1 MGANT
6 NDIILVGDVGGT
18 FVRLGLAERDDKNKI
33 QITQFT
39 KIPGDALSSLDDAV
53 EQFLSET
60 HFKPN
65 HVSIALA
72 GPVTNGAVSLTNRPW
87 SVSEQG
93 MKDKFGFGNV
103 RLYNDFK
110 AMGRSVPELDP
121 SDFLEVHSGKPIEG
135 NPILV
140 AGPGT
145 GFGMANLAPLNGG
158 WHVFGSEGGHIAY
171 APQSKAETELLHILQ
186 KKHDFVSLELVSS
199 GFGMDIIH
207 EAICE
212 RHGTKYQRH
221 APAKVLELAKKGDAI
236 CLEICEVRSSAIMG
250 ALGDMAL
257 VFGARGGVVM
267 AGGVSERLIE
277 YISAPKAMARFL
289 DRGPRSEY
297 LRNIPIHLLQNPAA
311 PLIGAAVLYQDELAR
326 VGK

>member
-1 MGANT
+1 MGSVS

-18 FVRLGLAERDDKNKI
+18 FVRLGLAERDEHGKML
-33 QITQFT
+33 ITQFT
-39 KIPGDALSSLDDAV
+39 KVAGDEVSSLEDAI
-53 EQFLSET
+53 ELFLSET
-60 HFKPN
+60 HFKPK

-72 GPVTNGAVSLTNRPW
+72 GPVANGSVKLTNRPW
-87 SVSEQG
+87 SVSEKG
-93 MKDKFGFGNV
+93 LKKRFGFENV

-110 AMGRSVPELDP
+110 AMGRSVPEMGEA
-121 SDFLEVHSGKPIEG
+121 DFRLIHAGTAIDGE
-135 NPILV
+135 PILV

-145 GFGMANLAPLNGG
+145 GFGMANLAPMNGG

-171 APQSKAETELLHILQ
+171 APQTKSETELLHILQ
-186 KKHDFVSLELVSS
+186 KKHDFISLELVSS

-212 RHGTKYQRH
+212 RQGSPYEKL
-221 APAKVLELAKKGDAI
+221 APAKVLELARSGDPV
-236 CLEICEVRSSAIMG
+236 CLEICEVRSAAIMG

-277 YISAPKAMARFL
+277 FISAPKAMARFL
-289 DRGPRSEY
+289 NRGPRTDY
-297 LRNIPIHLLQNPAA
+297 LKKIPIKLLTNPAA
-311 PLIGAAVLYQDELAR
+311 PLIGAAVQYLDEME
-326 VGK
+326 